1 MPEPRRL
8 PNLFHFFLL
17 LVFTLA
23 ALIPAEAIVLG
34 IARPQPLTAG
44 FLDQKLQLFA
54 NALTYLIALASAYV
68 ILPLL
73 WHRRPLATIE
83 WNARKATPLLALLG
97 LVLGWTFQFITR
109 FLPTP
114 KKMPIEEIFHNPHA
128 IWLLVAFGT
137 LLAPLFEEI
146 LFRGF
151 LLPALAIAVDWARL
165 PRPSGSLAPLEALT
179 HLDAW
184 RASDTYSPLALTA
197 SSILTSILFALIH
210 APQLGYTWSAIILL
224 VIVSLILCFI
234 RIRTHSVAASTLV
247 HACYNFS
254 VFVTIFIATSGFR
267 HLDKA

>member
-23 ALIPAEAIVLG
+23 ALIPAEALVLA
-34 IARPQPLTAG
+34 IARPHPLVAG

-54 NALTYLIALASAYV
+54 NALTYLIALASAYFL
-68 ILPLL
+68 LPFL
-73 WHRRPLATIE
+73 WHRRPLAAIE
-83 WNARKATPLLALLG
+83 WNARNATPLLALLG
-97 LVLGWTFQFITR
+97 LVLGWIFQFITR

-137 LLAPLFEEI
+137 LLAPLFEEV

-165 PRPSGSLAPLEALT
+165 PRPTDPLEALT

-184 RASDTYSPLALTA
+184 RASDAYSPLALTA
-197 SSILTSILFALIH
+197 SSVITSILFALIH
-210 APQLGYTWSAIILL
+210 APQLGYTWSAITLL
-224 VIVSLILCFI
+224 LIVSLILCYI
-234 RIRTHSVAASTLV
+234 RIRTRSVAASTLV